1 MDKNKYKVS
10 IKDLDIPKNWKNFD
24 EFSQIKELQDLDPK
38 IGTGCLYKATKG
50 HTFDWH
56 NHVSSEAAIVIGKI
70 TMYLGEQKELF
81 DGNEIIEIT
90 DRKVYETGESYLVSK
105 EILHKV
111 VFEEDTMLILFWYPP
126 FSGHRYQASF
136 LEQDK
141 AKVNDL
147 YTILKDK
154 VKTNFI

>member
-1 MDKNKYKVS
+1 MDRNKYKVAV
-10 IKDLDIPKNWKNFD
+10 KDLDIPKNWENFD
-24 EFSQIKELQDLDPK
+24 EFSQIKELQDLDPD

-50 HTFDWH
+50 HIFNWH
-56 NHVSSEAAIVIGKI
+56 NHASSEAAIVIGKI
-70 TMYLGEQKELF
+70 TMYLGKQKELF

-90 DRKVYETGESYLVSK
+90 DKKVFNTGESYLVPK

-126 FSGHRYQASF
+126 FAEQKYKASF

-141 AKVNDL
+141 EKVNNL

-154 VKTNFI
+154 VKTNFT